1 MSPPRKSPLCPVP
14 STRSPST
21 CSLNGG
27 LVKSD
32 PVAPAQVFQ
41 LSETALRSKE
51 REGPRAKPGL
61 GQEYSE
67 GTVSV
72 LTQETHLPSQ
82 STPQGPT
89 LQLFGKD

>member
-1 MSPPRKSPLCPVP
+1 M
-14 STRSPST
+14 
-21 CSLNGG
+21 
-27 LVKSD
+27 
-32 PVAPAQVFQ
+32 APAQVFQ

-72 LTQETHLPSQ
+72 LTQETHLPSVHT
-82 STPQGPT
+82 SGADTPALWKGLASYPQLQGRLTAGRLAQGERGLKIT
-89 LQLFGKD
+89 L